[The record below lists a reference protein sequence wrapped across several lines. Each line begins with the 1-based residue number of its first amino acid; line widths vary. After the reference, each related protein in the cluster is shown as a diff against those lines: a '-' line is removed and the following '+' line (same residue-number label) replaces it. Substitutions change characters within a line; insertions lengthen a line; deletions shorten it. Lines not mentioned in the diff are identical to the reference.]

1 MPKLATV
8 PAAITERESDRAAI
22 SQFIQ
27 VGETVLALSGGKF
40 LSIASQIVGP
50 KGQVIGIGL
59 DGAIGDMP
67 ELENVEL
74 RKASIHDLALDL
86 EAFDEYLTANPIRSA
101 DDWIRAEAHAE
112 ELRQDS
118 PLVED
123 ESIDVIVADGVLESV
138 SETNRERFFSELFR
152 VLRIGGRAVI
162 RAIVCD
168 ELVTHRLE
176 QNQAIES
183 NGLSGAFLESELF
196 GALEA
201 AGFHGLQILD
211 RQEDPLAVLEGI
223 EFRRMTIA
231 SHKGESGECLDGHH
245 AVIYRG
251 PWKAVLDDEG
261 QTLHRGERM
270 AVCARSFERFTQPPY
285 ANELIAIEPQ
295 VAVAEQEMQPMDCRS
310 EKTRDPR
317 VSKGLAPCELAS
329 HSHSH
334 HHGDSCC

>member
-1 MPKLATV
+1 MPKLAAP
-8 PAAITERESDRAAI
+8 PAKVTERETVHDAI

-27 VGETVLALSGGKF
+27 VGETVLALSDGKI
-40 LSIASQIVGP
+40 LSIASQFVGTD
-50 KGQVIGIGL
+50 GQVIGIRC
-59 DGAIGDMP
+59 DGKTGGVPDV
-67 ELENVEL
+67 ENVEL
-74 RKASIHDLALDL
+74 RKGSLHDLALDL
-86 EAFDEYLTANPIRSA
+86 ETFAEYLAENPIRSA

-112 ELRQDS
+112 ELRQES
-118 PLVED
+118 PLVDD
-123 ESIDVIVADGVLESV
+123 ESIDVVIADGVLESV
-138 SETNRERFFSELFR
+138 SETNRERFFSEMFR

-162 RAIVCD
+162 RAIASD
-168 ELVTHRLE
+168 ESITDDCKQRKAVEKRGVRGSIVET
-176 QNQAIES
+176 
-183 NGLSGAFLESELF
+183 ELF

-211 RQEDPLAVLEGI
+211 RQEVPLATVEGI

-231 SHKGESGECLDGHH
+231 AHKGESGECLDGHH

-295 VAVAEQEMQPMDCRS
+295 VPVAEQEMQSMDCRS

-317 VSKGLAPCELAS
+317 VSKGFAPREEAS